1 MVFCMIDEILKLVF
15 KSTFLKA
22 RVVRVEE
29 DTL

>member
-15 KSTFLKA
+15 KSIFLKA